1 MRIAV
6 HDYAGFAFTEELSRE
21 LASRGHDVLYLYC
34 SDVVGARGV
43 AAVRADDPPGF
54 VIQAATIGRT
64 FEKYSLVRRFRDE
77 EAYGRAAAARI
88 RAFDPRVV
96 LSADT
101 PLLSQARLL
110 AEARRHGRRFVYW
123 WQDSY
128 GIGLRQVVR
137 RRRPALAP
145 MAATPFEALERRML
159 GASDHVV
166 AISEG
171 LRRHALQWGVDP
183 GHMSVISNWA
193 PVREITPG
201 PSENPWKEGNGLA
214 GRSLVIYSGTLG
226 LKHNPELLVAL
237 AAELNGT
244 ETRVVVASQG
254 PGRQL
259 LEKRR
264 CQLELKNLVLL
275 DYQPHDQFGEMLA
288 AGDVLIA
295 MIEADAAAFS
305 VPSKICSYLCA
316 GRAIVASIPPENQAA
331 EVIRSADA
339 GICVSPDAPDAFVR
353 AVVDVLGDAELRR
366 RLAQNGRAYAVS
378 HFDIGGI
385 ADRFEQILRGPRG
398 ASRRFGPIGVAAA
411 TVGRIW
417 SHPQNRCRRWRAVA
431 TYAAW
436 QGWERTVRRPWTVPL
451 TSTRRIRCYP
461 HCPVTS
467 SVLYYRL
474 ADDAEMRFLLD
485 VLADGEVFL
494 DIGAHAG
501 VYSVLASSV
510 PGVRVVAVE
519 PSSATFARLVENVS
533 LNHIGE
539 RVTPLQLA
547 VSNRRGEARLSIGL
561 DAMNALVHGDDDDSE
576 PVALTTVDSLM
587 ADLDI
592 PTVGL
597 VKIDVEGGELDVL
610 TGAQDTI
617 EASRPPIIVE
627 VNDPE
632 GLASFAARAGYT
644 SVRYG
649 EDRSLVP
656 TSIGSCHGRNAL
668 LVGDLDE
675 ARRRLQR

>member
-6 HDYAGFAFTEELSRE
+6 HDYAGFAFTEQLGRE
-21 LASRGHDVLYLYC
+21 LAWRGHDVLYLYC
-34 SDVVGARGV
+34 SDVVGARGG
-43 AAVRADDPPGF
+43 AAVRADDPPGLL
-54 VIQAATIGRT
+54 IQAATIGRT

-77 EAYGRAAAARI
+77 WAYGRAAAARI

-145 MAATPFEALERRML
+145 MVATPFEALERRML
-159 GASDHVV
+159 SASDHVV

-171 LRRHALQWGVDP
+171 LHRHALQWGVDP

-193 PVREITPG
+193 PVQEIRPG
-201 PSENPWKEGNGLA
+201 PSENPWKEANGLA
-214 GRSLVIYSGTLG
+214 GSSLVIYSGTLG

-237 AAELNGT
+237 AAKLNST

-264 CQLELKNLVLL
+264 SQLQLENLVLL
-275 DYQPHDQFGEMLA
+275 DYQPHDRFGEMLA

-295 MIEADAAAFS
+295 MIEGDAAAFS

-339 GICVSPDAPDAFVR
+339 GICVSPDAPDAFVQ
-353 AVVDVLGDAELRR
+353 AVADVLDDAQLRS
-366 RLAQNGRAYAVS
+366 RLAHNGRAYAVS
-378 HFDIGGI
+378 HFDISTVT
-385 ADRFEQILRGPRG
+385 DRFEQILRGPRG
-398 ASRRFGPIGVAAA
+398 SGRRLGPIGVGAA

-417 SHPQNRCRRWRAVA
+417 SHPQNRRRRWRALA
-431 TYAAW
+431 AYAAW

-467 SVLYYRL
+467 AVLYYRL

-485 VLADGEVFL
+485 VLAAGEVFL

-519 PSSATFARLVENVS
+519 PSSATFARLGENVS
-533 LNHIGE
+533 LNHIGDQ
-539 RVTPLQLA
+539 VTALRLA
-547 VSNRRGEARLSIGL
+547 LGNRRGEARLSTGC
-561 DAMNALVHGDDDDSE
+561 DALNALVHEEDDDSE
-576 PVALTTVDSLM
+576 PVVLTTVDSLM

-592 PTVGL
+592 ATVGL

-610 TGAQDTI
+610 AGAERTI

-656 TSIGSCHGRNAL
+656 TSIRSCEGRNAI
-668 LVGDLDE
+668 LVGDIDE
-675 ARRRLQR
+675 ARRRLRR